1 MIEFL
6 VRRAL
11 ISAVTLLLISVIVF
25 TGVRMIPGDP
35 ARVLGGTDADA
46 AGLEEIRE
54 KYGLNDPIPVQYL
67 RWLALAARGD
77 LGESIRTR
85 TSVAWTIAIKAPIT
99 LELACLSLLVA
110 VTIAIPIGVVA
121 AVRRNTAWDVL
132 ASSVSLCGVS
142 IPNFWLGIMLIL
154 LVSVRFGWLPASGF
168 VPLGEDLVGNLKR
181 MVMPSLVL
189 GSGLAAVRRNTA
201 WDVLASSV
209 SLCGVSIPNFWLGIM
224 LILLVS
230 VRLGWLPAS
239 GFVPLGE
246 DLVGNLKRML
256 MPALVLG
263 SGLAAA
269 LMRQT
274 RNAMIEVLSTD
285 YVRTARAKGLA
296 QPAVIIRHALR
307 NGLIPVVTILGL
319 QMGALMSGAVVTESI
334 FVLPGFGRL
343 IVEAVFTRDYPVV
356 QGVVLLTASSYV
368 LINLLVDVSY
378 TVLNPRIRIRS
389 TADGG

>member
-1 MIEFL
+1 VIEFL
-6 VRRAL
+6 VRRAF
-11 ISAVTLLLISVIVF
+11 ISAVTLLIISLIVF

-35 ARVLGGTDADA
+35 ARVLAGTDADA

-54 KYGLNDPIPVQYL
+54 KYGLNDPVPVQYL
-67 RWLALAARGD
+67 RWLGLALRGD

-85 TSVAWTIAIKAPIT
+85 TPVAGTVAIKLPIT
-99 LELACLSLLVA
+99 IELSCLSLLVA
-110 VTIAIPIGVVA
+110 VAIAIPAGVIA

-132 ASSVSLCGVS
+132 ASG
-142 IPNFWLGIMLIL
+142 
-154 LVSVRFGWLPASGF
+154 
-168 VPLGEDLVGNLKR
+168 
-181 MVMPSLVL
+181 
-189 GSGLAAVRRNTA
+189 
-201 WDVLASSV
+201 V

-239 GFVPLGE
+239 GFVPLAE
-246 DLVGNLKRML
+246 DPIANLKRML

-263 SGLAAA
+263 TGLAAV

-274 RNAMIEVLSTD
+274 RNAMIEVLSAD

-296 QPAVIIRHALR
+296 QRVVVVRHALR

-319 QMGALMSGAVVTESI
+319 QMGALMGGAVVTEQI

-378 TVLNPRIRIRS
+378 TVLNPRIRIRG

>member
-1 MIEFL
+1 MVEFL
-6 VRRAL
+6 VRRAF

-54 KYGLNDPIPVQYL
+54 KYGLNDPVPVQYM
-67 RWLALAARGD
+67 RWLALAVRGD

-85 TSVAWTIAIKAPIT
+85 TSVAWTVAIKAPIT

-110 VTIAIPIGVVA
+110 IAIAIPAGVIA
-121 AVRRNTAWDVL
+121 AVRRNTPWDVL
-132 ASSVSLCGVS
+132 ASGISLCGVS
-142 IPNFWLGIMLIL
+142 
-154 LVSVRFGWLPASGF
+154 V
-168 VPLGEDLVGNLKR
+168 
-181 MVMPSLVL
+181 
-189 GSGLAAVRRNTA
+189 
-201 WDVLASSV
+201 
-209 SLCGVSIPNFWLGIM
+209 PNFWLGIM

-239 GFVPLGE
+239 GFVPLAE
-246 DLVGNLKRML
+246 DPVANVKRML

-263 SGLAAA
+263 TGLAAV

-274 RNAMIEVLSTD
+274 RNAMIEVLSAD

-296 QPAVIIRHALR
+296 QAAVVVRHALR

-319 QMGALMSGAVVTESI
+319 QMGALMSGAVVTEQI

-343 IVEAVFTRDYPVV
+343 IVEAVFTRDYPLV
-356 QGVVLLTASSYV
+356 QGVVLITASSYV

-378 TVLNPRIRIRS
+378 TVLNPRIRIRG
-389 TADGG
+389 TADAG

>member
-6 VRRAL
+6 VRRAF
-11 ISAVTLLLISVIVF
+11 ISAVTLALITVIVF

-35 ARVLGGTDADA
+35 ARVMAGTDADT

-54 KYGLNDPIPVQYL
+54 KYGLRDPIPVQYL
-67 RWLALAARGD
+67 RWVGLALRGD

-85 TSVAWTIAIKAPIT
+85 QSVAWTVAIKLPIT
-99 LELACLSLLVA
+99 VELACLALLVA
-110 VTIAIPIGVVA
+110 LSLAIPAGV
-121 AVRRNTAWDVL
+121 
-132 ASSVSLCGVS
+132 
-142 IPNFWLGIMLIL
+142 
-154 LVSVRFGWLPASGF
+154 
-168 VPLGEDLVGNLKR
+168 
-181 MVMPSLVL
+181 
-189 GSGLAAVRRNTA
+189 LAAVRRNTP
-201 WDVLASSV
+201 WDVAASAV

-239 GFVPLGE
+239 GFVPLLE
-246 DLVGNLKRML
+246 DPVANVKRMI

-263 SGLAAA
+263 TALAAV

-274 RNAMIEVLSTD
+274 RNAMIEVLSAD
-285 YVRTARAKGLA
+285 YIRTARSKGLA
-296 QPAVIIRHALR
+296 GFAVVVRHALR
-307 NGLIPVVTILGL
+307 NGLIPVVTVLGL

-343 IVEAVFTRDYPVV
+343 IVEAVFTRDYPLV
-356 QGVVLLTASSYV
+356 QGVVLITASSYV

-378 TVLNPRIRIRS
+378 SVLNPRIRIR
-389 TADGG
+389 GRGR

>member
-1 MIEFL
+1 VIEFL
-6 VRRAL
+6 VRRAFV
-11 ISAVTLLLISVIVF
+11 SAVTLVLISLIVF

-35 ARVLGGTDADA
+35 ARVMAGTDADA
-46 AGLEEIRE
+46 AGIEEVRE
-54 KYGLNDPIPVQYL
+54 KYGLRDPIPLQYV
-67 RWLALAARGD
+67 RWIGLALRGD

-85 TSVAWTIAIKAPIT
+85 QSVAWTVALKLPIT
-99 LELACLSLLVA
+99 VELACLALLIALSL
-110 VTIAIPIGVVA
+110 AIPAGVIA

-132 ASSVSLCGVS
+132 AS
-142 IPNFWLGIMLIL
+142 
-154 LVSVRFGWLPASGF
+154 A
-168 VPLGEDLVGNLKR
+168 
-181 MVMPSLVL
+181 
-189 GSGLAAVRRNTA
+189 
-201 WDVLASSV
+201 V

-239 GFVPLGE
+239 GFVPLLE
-246 DLVGNLKRML
+246 DPVDNVKRMI

-263 SGLAAA
+263 TALAAV

-274 RNAMIEVLSTD
+274 RNAMLEVLSAD
-285 YVRTARAKGLA
+285 YIRTARSKGLA
-296 QPAVIIRHALR
+296 GFAVVVRHALR

-319 QMGALMSGAVVTESI
+319 QMGALMGGAVVTESI

-368 LINLLVDVSY
+368 LINLLVDVAY
-378 TVLNPRIRIRS
+378 TLLNPRIRIRGNV
-389 TADGG
+389 DGA

>member
-6 VRRAL
+6 VRRAF
-11 ISAVTLLLISVIVF
+11 ISAVTLALITVIVF

-35 ARVLGGTDADA
+35 ARVMAGTDADT

-54 KYGLNDPIPVQYL
+54 KYGLRDPIPVQYL
-67 RWLALAARGD
+67 RWVGLALRGD

-85 TSVAWTIAIKAPIT
+85 QSVAWTVAIKLPIT
-99 LELACLSLLVA
+99 VELACLALLVA
-110 VTIAIPIGVVA
+110 LSLAIPAGV
-121 AVRRNTAWDVL
+121 
-132 ASSVSLCGVS
+132 
-142 IPNFWLGIMLIL
+142 
-154 LVSVRFGWLPASGF
+154 
-168 VPLGEDLVGNLKR
+168 
-181 MVMPSLVL
+181 
-189 GSGLAAVRRNTA
+189 LAAVRRNTP
-201 WDVLASSV
+201 WDVAASAV

-239 GFVPLGE
+239 GFVPLLE
-246 DLVGNLKRML
+246 DPVANVRRMI

-263 SGLAAA
+263 TALAAV

-274 RNAMIEVLSTD
+274 RNAMIEVLSAD
-285 YVRTARAKGLA
+285 YIRTARSKGLA
-296 QPAVIIRHALR
+296 GFAVVVRHALR
-307 NGLIPVVTILGL
+307 NGLIPVVTVLGL

-343 IVEAVFTRDYPVV
+343 IVEAVFTRDYPLV
-356 QGVVLLTASSYV
+356 QGVVLITASAYV

-378 TVLNPRIRIRS
+378 SVLNPRIRIRGAAGES
-389 TADGG
+389 

>member
-1 MIEFL
+1 MVEFL
-6 VRRAL
+6 VRRAF
-11 ISAVTLLLISVIVF
+11 ISMITLLIISLIVF

-35 ARVLGGTDADA
+35 ARVLAGTDADA

-54 KYGLNDPIPVQYL
+54 KYGLNDSVPVQYL
-67 RWLALAARGD
+67 RWLGLALRGD

-85 TSVAWTIAIKAPIT
+85 SPVVGTVAIKLPIT
-99 LELACLSLLVA
+99 IELAALSLLVA
-110 VTIAIPIGVVA
+110 VAIAIPAGVFA
-121 AVRRNTAWDVL
+121 AVRRNTTWDVL
-132 ASSVSLCGVS
+132 AS
-142 IPNFWLGIMLIL
+142 
-154 LVSVRFGWLPASGF
+154 A
-168 VPLGEDLVGNLKR
+168 
-181 MVMPSLVL
+181 
-189 GSGLAAVRRNTA
+189 
-201 WDVLASSV
+201 V

-239 GFVPLGE
+239 GFVPLVE
-246 DLVGNLKRML
+246 DPIGNLKRML

-263 SGLAAA
+263 SGLAGV

-274 RNAMIEVLSTD
+274 RNAMIEVLSAN

-296 QPAVIIRHALR
+296 QPAVVLRHALR

-319 QMGALMSGAVVTESI
+319 QMGALMGGAVVTESI

-378 TVLNPRIRIRS
+378 TVLNPRIRGRGG
-389 TADGG
+389 ADGG